1 MRKLAISA
9 ASLAM
14 LLLLTIGLLGCG
26 GGTTTTSGSSPSN
39 PSPPVSPGQ
48 PATGM
53 VAFIEDI
60 SGGPAGPIFPPPAW
74 KEQAAT
80 LPGNNT
86 ATRNLYVMN
95 NNGTGIR
102 KLNDQPADFHSVSM
116 LPDGSKLVFA
126 AHAPDGYSQI
136 YFVDLVSKT
145 FEPVQLT
152 STAGHKMDPMLSA
165 DGTKLVFMYANL
177 DSKRFDVAIM
187 NADGSNLYVIP
198 TPPDWYIWHP
208 AISPDG
214 TKIAME
220 RWNASHDMDALF
232 IMDSDG
238 SNLTRLTNPT
248 NSLFAGYPAFSADG
262 KKVVFNLMTFSLGVF
277 TINADGTGMSHVSEG
292 WDPTFVGKNILFILR
307 PDPDYSINQIYNES
321 GVRLTNST
329 YNDAFEMTI

>member
-14 LLLLTIGLLGCG
+14 LFLLAVTVLGCG
-26 GGTTTTSGSSPSN
+26 GGTTTTSGSSPGNPSN
-39 PSPPVSPGQ
+39 PVTPGQ

-53 VAFIEDI
+53 VAFIEEM
-60 SGGPAGPIFPPPAW
+60 SGGPAAPFDPSTHW

-102 KLNDQPADFHSVSM
+102 KLNDQPADYHSVSM

-126 AHAPDGYSQI
+126 AHASDGYSQI
-136 YFVDLVSKT
+136 YFVDLASKT

-152 STAGHKMDPMLSA
+152 STPGHKMDPMLTA
-165 DGTKLVFMYANL
+165 DGTKVVFMYANL
-177 DSKRFDVAIM
+177 DSKRFDVATM
-187 NADGSNLYVIP
+187 NADGSNLYVIS
-198 TPPDWYIWHP
+198 TPADWYIWHP

-220 RWNASHDMDALF
+220 RWNASHDVDSVFMMDA
-232 IMDSDG
+232 DG

-248 NSLFAGYPAFSADG
+248 HGFASYPAFSADG
-262 KKVVFNLMTFSLGVF
+262 KKVVFSFMSFSLNVC
-277 TINADGTGMSHVSEG
+277 TINADGTGMSCASEG
-292 WDPTFVGKNILFILR
+292 WDPTFVGNSILFIFR
-307 PDPDYSINQIYNES
+307 PGPDYNISQIYSES
-321 GVRLTNST
+321 GGRLTNSP

>member
-1 MRKLAISA
+1 MRKLGISA

-14 LLLLTIGLLGCG
+14 LLLLATVVPGCG
-26 GGTTTTSGSSPSN
+26 GGTRISPLN
-39 PSPPVSPGQ
+39 PSPPVNPGQ

-60 SGGPAGPIFPPPAW
+60 SGRPAGLIVPSTEW

-80 LPGNNT
+80 LPGDST
-86 ATRNLYVMN
+86 PTRNLYAMN

-102 KLNDQPADFHSVSM
+102 KLNDQPADFHSVFM

-136 YFVDLVSKT
+136 YFVDLDSKG

-152 STAGHKMDPMLSA
+152 STPGHKMDPMLSA
-165 DGTKLVFMYANL
+165 DGTKVVFMYANL

-187 NADGSNLYVIP
+187 HADGSNLYVIP
-198 TPPDWYIWHP
+198 TPSDWYIWHP
-208 AISPDG
+208 AISPDS

-220 RWNASHDMDALF
+220 RWNASHDVHSVF
-232 IMDSDG
+232 IMDIG
-238 SNLTRLTNPT
+238 GNNLTQLTN
-248 NSLFAGYPAFSADG
+248 FGAAGYPAFSDDG
-262 KKVVFNLMTFSLGVF
+262 KQVVFSSMSFSLDVF
-277 TINADGTGMSHVSEG
+277 TINADGTGMKHVREG
-292 WDPTFVGKNILFILR
+292 WDPMFVGKSILFIFR
-307 PDPDYSINQIYNES
+307 PGPDYNINQIYS
-321 GVRLTNST
+321 AGGRLTNSA